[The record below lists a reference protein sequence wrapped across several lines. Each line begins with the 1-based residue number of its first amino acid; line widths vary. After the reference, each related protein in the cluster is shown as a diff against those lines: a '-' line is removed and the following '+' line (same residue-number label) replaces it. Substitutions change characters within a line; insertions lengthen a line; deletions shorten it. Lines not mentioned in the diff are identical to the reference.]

1 MAQSSVGV
9 PTIDLGGYGEQTGR
23 RSRAAR
29 LFRVLVRKPLA
40 AFALVVLVAIGA
52 ACLLAPVIAP
62 YDWDELFTGEKL
74 AGPTRE
80 GSHFFGTDQTG
91 RDVFSRVLYG
101 GRLTLMTSFVATVGA
116 ITLATLLGVISGYVL
131 GLYDLVFQRL
141 SDGIQALPGL
151 VILMVVAAVFEQNRW
166 AVVGALVILASPA
179 SGRVL
184 RSQALVL
191 RNQPYVE
198 AARVIGASHPRILL
212 QHILP
217 NLVPLIIIVFTVAIG
232 GNMLILTAL
241 AFLGVIEPST
251 PDWGSMLNIAGQQYL
266 VVAPWMAIFPGAAIT
281 LSVLSFNLLGDG
293 LRDVLDPRLR
303 GSR

>member
-1 MAQSSVGV
+1 
-9 PTIDLGGYGEQTGR
+9 
-23 RSRAAR
+23 
-29 LFRVLVRKPLA
+29 
-40 AFALVVLVAIGA
+40 
-52 ACLLAPVIAP
+52 
-62 YDWDELFTGEKL
+62 
-74 AGPTRE
+74 
-80 GSHFFGTDQTG
+80 
-91 RDVFSRVLYG
+91 
-101 GRLTLMTSFVATVGA
+101 
-116 ITLATLLGVISGYVL
+116 VISGYVL

-184 RSQALVL
+184 RSQTLVL

-232 GNMLILTAL
+232 GNMLVLTAL
-241 AFLGVIEPST
+241 AFLGVIEPAT

>member
-1 MAQSSVGV
+1 MAQSSIGA
-9 PTIDLGGYGEQTGR
+9 PAIDFGDFAAQKQR
-23 RSRAAR
+23 RSRASR
-29 LFRVLVRKPLA
+29 LLRLSAQKPLA
-40 AFALVVLVAIGA
+40 TAALVLLVAIGV
-52 ACLLAPVIAP
+52 ACVLAPVIAP
-62 YDWDELFTGEKL
+62 YGWDELFTGEKL

-80 GSHFFGTDQTG
+80 GSHYFGTDQTG
-91 RDVFSRVLYG
+91 RDIFSRVLYG
-101 GRLTLMTSFVATVGA
+101 GRLTLMTSFAATIGA
-116 ITLATLLGVISGYVL
+116 ITLATLLGVVSGYVL
-131 GLYDLVFQRL
+131 GLYDLVFQRV

-151 VILMVVAAVFEQNRW
+151 VILMVVAAVFEQSRW
-166 AVVGALVILASPA
+166 AVVGALMVLAAPA

-184 RSQALVL
+184 RSQTLVL

-198 AARVIGASHPRILL
+198 AARVIGASHLRILL
-212 QHILP
+212 QHVLP

-232 GNMLILTAL
+232 GNMLILTSL